1 MRVAIVGSRNYR
13 DLDRVRRYV
22 ASLPKG
28 TIVVS
33 GGARGVD
40 KTAERA
46 AKEHGLNVCIYYP
59 NWEKGRGAGLARN
72 KQIVHNCDRLV
83 AFHDGESRGTM
94 FTIEFA
100 AQMSREVIVFPDMP
114 ADFVAGEVAK

>member
-46 AKEHGLNVCIYYP
+46 AKECGLNVCIFYP
-59 NWEKGRGAGLARN
+59 DWEKGRGAGLARN
-72 KQIVHNCDRLV
+72 KRIVHNCDRLV
-83 AFHDGESRGTM
+83 AFYDGESRGTG
-94 FTIEFA
+94 FTIEYA
-100 AQMSREVIVFPDMP
+100 AQLSIECVVFPDLP
-114 ADFVAGEVAK
+114 ADFVAGEVVK